1 MKYER
6 SSKCTFLFGVGVA
19 LMILFAFGLFVYQ
32 SPTQVIDESVSEKDV
47 VIEQIKGV
55 LAQQVL
61 PVFAQSPDESPKE
74 MDMVVFD
81 IEAAPVVVSL
91 IDGTTTTVWSYNGT
105 VPGPELRVDLGDTI
119 QIRFTNNLPQE
130 TTIHFHGIRVPND
143 MDGVPG
149 VTQEPIEPGDTFVY
163 EFTPSDAGTYWY
175 HPHVRSAEQVERGLY
190 GTIVVIDP
198 EDGELKQ
205 DMVMVLDDWR
215 LTEDA
220 EVYPKFVTGH
230 DISHDGR
237 WGNVVTVNGSR
248 SEVVQAA
255 PGETMRLRFVNT
267 ANARIFSLDFGELDT
282 EAIAFDGIASRDEFD
297 PEPVELSPGNR
308 MDVLLTVPKDTKV
321 DEVFTVYDTFTRQ
334 AIPLFRIEVVDTLV
348 DDLLVDTGNVRMNAS
363 IPSWEDAMSLTPDVI
378 YRLNAERG
386 GPYGI
391 SWTINGSAFPDGE
404 TVTLE
409 NGKFHKLRFVNES
422 ARLHPMHLHGQF
434 FKVLAR
440 DGVPVDEPF
449 MRDTVL
455 LYGRETVDVGI
466 VPLDSGTW
474 ASHCHILEHA
484 EAGMMSL
491 FEVT

>member
-6 SSKCTFLFGVGVA
+6 SSTYTFLSGVGVA
-19 LMILFAFGLFVYQ
+19 LMLLLAFGLFMSRPSVQ
-32 SPTQVIDESVSEKDV
+32 MMDESDSERSAA
-47 VIEQIKGV
+47 VIEEIKGA

-61 PVFAQSPDESPKE
+61 PVFAQSPDDIQEE
-74 MDMVVFD
+74 NEIVVFD
-81 IEAAPVVVSL
+81 IEAAPAIVSL

-105 VPGPELRVDLGDTI
+105 VPGPELHVDLGDTI

-143 MDGVPG
+143 MDGVPS
-149 VTQEPIEPGDTFVY
+149 VTQDPIQPGDTFVY

-175 HPHVRSAEQVERGLY
+175 HPHVRGAEQVERGLY
-190 GTIVVIDP
+190 GTIVVTDP
-198 EDGELKQ
+198 QEMSPRQ
-205 DMVMVLDDWR
+205 DKIMVLDDWR

-237 WGNVVTVNGSR
+237 WGNVVTVNGSKN
-248 SEVVQAA
+248 EIVQAA
-255 PGETMRLRFVNT
+255 PGESIRLRFVNT
-267 ANARIFSLDFGELDT
+267 ANARIFNLHFGALEV
-282 EAIAFDGIASRDEFD
+282 EAIAFDGIAAREIFD
-297 PEPVELSPGNR
+297 PESVELSSGNR
-308 MDVLLTVPKDTKV
+308 MDVIVTVPETAEV
-321 DEVFTVYDTFTRQ
+321 GDEFVVYDKFTRQ
-334 AIPLFRIEVVDTLV
+334 AIPLFRVKIKDAELI
-348 DDLLVDTGNVRMNAS
+348 DDQGAYSFNAEMPTWENA
-363 IPSWEDAMSLTPDVI
+363 IPLSPDVT

-386 GPYGI
+386 GTYGI
-391 SWTINGSAFPDGE
+391 SWTINGRAFPDVE

-409 NGKFHKLRFVNES
+409 KGKFHKLRFVNES

-474 ASHCHILEHA
+474 ANHCHILEHA
-484 EAGMMSL
+484 EAGMVTL